1 MWDLCLLTWVTI
13 FSRIGNVESRGN
25 KSSSMSDPSF
35 RLRLTVDVKSAD
47 YFVSSFP
54 EKEISLRKRD
64 HRSPFTERTD
74 AYHIG
79 LACHFSISSVQYFIR
94 LYIVVLLARRAWRE
108 RVPRDTQPQRPGWQ
122 QKKEREEET
131 TKTLFYSEPNR
142 RDTVLTNLRALNKR
156 ARASNRQWPAS
167 RRARRY
173 RSSVDNKK
181 GVFGWAAVCAAALF
195 CIHDTSYIALNT
207 NDFLITLA

>member
-1 MWDLCLLTWVTI
+1 MRDLCLLTWLTI
-13 FSRIGNVESRGN
+13 FSRIGNVESRDN

-94 LYIVVLLARRAWRE
+94 LYIVVLLARRAWRKEYLEIHSHKDRGDSRKKRE
-108 RVPRDTQPQRPGWQ
+108 R
-122 QKKEREEET
+122 KK
-131 TKTLFYSEPNR
+131 R
-142 RDTVLTNLRALNKR
+142 RRRCST
-156 ARASNRQWPAS
+156 AS
-167 RRARRY
+167 
-173 RSSVDNKK
+173 
-181 GVFGWAAVCAAALF
+181 
-195 CIHDTSYIALNT
+195 
-207 NDFLITLA
+207 LIGGIPF